1 MTRRMSTDQI
11 SFYDENLK
19 KQVEGAYTSDG
30 WSIHVRSVY
39 GSKSVFYNQV
49 ESRIDGAALDLLAQ
63 KTLSEMARE
72 AAASG
77 KGH

>member
-1 MTRRMSTDQI
+1 MSTDQI
-11 SFYDENLK
+11 SFFDENLK

-39 GSKSVFYNQV
+39 GSRSVPYSQV
-49 ESRIDGAALDLLAQ
+49 DSRIDGAALDALAQ

-72 AAASG
+72 AGG
-77 KGH
+77 KAH

>member
-1 MTRRMSTDQI
+1 MSKQLPHDQI

-30 WSIHVRSVY
+30 WAIHVRSVY

-49 ESRIDGAALDLLAQ
+49 DSRIDGAALDSLAQ
-63 KTLSEMARE
+63 KTLSEMARD
-72 AAASG
+72 AGG
-77 KGH
+77 KSH